1 MMTDKSFDSPA
12 HLDVETSSADV
23 PESTME
29 IRYSADIVRY
39 KTMTNSELR
48 DTFVVDN
55 LFQPDVV
62 HLTYSD
68 IDRGVIGSA
77 VPVTRELDVP
87 VFKDLASDY
96 FAQRR
101 EVGIIN
107 IGGKGS
113 IDVDGTTYAMDR
125 LDSLYVGRESKGI
138 MFRSDNADNPAK
150 FYFVSYPAHKRY
162 ETTHVPKSKANM
174 LKLGDSKTSNK
185 RTIFQPIHP
194 DILTTCQIVMGFTIL
209 EEGNVWNTFPP
220 HTHKR
225 RSEFYMYFDLEP
237 EARVFHFMGEQDNMR
252 PVVLKNG
259 EVALSPIWSMHCGA
273 GTSAYTFIWSMGGEN
288 QVFDDMDHINPG
300 DVS

>member
-1 MMTDKSFDSPA
+1 MTDTNFDSPSHDIQA
-12 HLDVETSSADV
+12 DEET
-23 PESTME
+23 ETSTME

-55 LFQPDVV
+55 LFRPDVV

-77 VPVTRELDVP
+77 VPVTKALHVP
-87 VFKDLASDY
+87 VFKDLASEY

-107 IGGKGS
+107 IGGAGE
-113 IDVDGTTYAMDR
+113 IDVDGVTYAMDK
-125 LDSLYVGRESKGI
+125 LDSLYIRRESRGI
-138 MFRSDNADNPAK
+138 EFRSHDADTPAK
-150 FYFVSYPAHKRY
+150 FYFVSYPAHKKY
-162 ETTHVPKSKANM
+162 ATTHVPQAKANRVE
-174 LKLGDSKTSNK
+174 LGATKTSNK
-185 RTIFQPIHP
+185 RVIFQPIHP
-194 DILTTCQIVMGFTIL
+194 DILSTCQIVMGFTIL

-252 PVVLKNG
+252 PMILKDG

-288 QVFDDMDHINPG
+288 QVFDDMDHIGPG
-300 DVS
+300 DVG